1 VGIQINKIR
10 SEGEDIIADITQI
23 EDHETT
29 MNNNMP
35 TCGQPRKNGNIP
47 INI

>member
-1 VGIQINKIR
+1 MGIQINKIR

-35 TCGQPRKNGNIP
+35 TYGQPRKNEHIP